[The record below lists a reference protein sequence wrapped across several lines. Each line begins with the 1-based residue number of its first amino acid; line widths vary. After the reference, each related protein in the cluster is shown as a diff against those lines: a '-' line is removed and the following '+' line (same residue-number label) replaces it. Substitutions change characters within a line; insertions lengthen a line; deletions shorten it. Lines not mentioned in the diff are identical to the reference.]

1 MRLHNA
7 NVLSMITNDTV
18 LQRVY
23 VTAMPVTSTTAS
35 VTCSGVRRAMGC
47 FLDAAYVLVSELV

>member
-1 MRLHNA
+1 
-7 NVLSMITNDTV
+7 MITNDAV

-47 FLDAAYVLVSELV
+47 FLDAAYVLVSELI